1 MKTNKI
7 AFLLTITLVLVSN
20 SFITALSQEKKNP
33 DQDTIKL
40 RGELVQIDVL
50 VTDKN
55 NKPVGGL
62 KREDFELYDNGKTPA
77 YNQLFL

>member
-1 MKTNKI
+1 M
-7 AFLLTITLVLVSN
+7 VPG

-33 DQDTIKL
+33 NDDTIKL

-62 KREDFELYDNGKTPA
+62 KREEFELYDNDKPVTIT
-77 YNQLFL
+77 NF